1 MRRGRF
7 LGSLAAFGCAAAA
20 ARSQTLPPQVVE
32 LGGDVFLRDHIH
44 ELAGK
49 RVGIITNQT
58 GVTSGGASI
67 VDAIQENRGLTLHA
81 LYAPEHGL
89 RGDRPAG
96 AFVASYVDEA
106 TKLPV
111 YSLYGPDR
119 HPSAE
124 MLAGIDVLLFDIQD
138 VGSRTYTFIST
149 MAYAMQSAAA
159 HGIDLTGGRVLLLC
173 YPRLLGYTFNPLSA
187 YFCYRADGELDR
199 PTPVGGVAI
208 EGPVLDPRFASFI
221 GLYPIP
227 MRHGMT
233 VGELAQLFNQHFGI
247 GAKLRVIPMN
257 GWRRAMIWP
266 QTGLRWIRTSPNVP
280 TWETTFVYLCTG
292 LIDDAGVNNGVGTET
307 PFFFAGAPELD
318 DRGLAQ
324 RLSARRLP
332 GITFHPSLWSPSRGG
347 NAGRSFSGVALLLD
361 APQAFVPVRT
371 SVEILVAVRD
381 LQRSTLRVEAAPLD
395 RDWGTDALRLQL
407 IAGKDADEIVGSWQH
422 GVDDFVSLRER
433 FLLYS

>member
-159 HGIDLTGGRVLLLC
+159 HGIEFWV
-173 YPRLLGYTFNPLSA
+173 
-187 YFCYRADGELDR
+187 LDR
-199 PTPVGGVAI
+199 PNPVGGVAI

-361 APQAFVPVRT
+361 DPQAFVPVRT

>member
-7 LGSLAAFGCAAAA
+7 LGSLAAFGCVGAV
-20 ARSQTLPPQVVE
+20 ARAQMPPQVVA
-32 LGGDVFLRDHIH
+32 LGGDVFLRDQAR

-49 RVGIITNQT
+49 RIGVITNQT
-58 GVTSGGASI
+58 GVTSSGRSI
-67 VDAIQENRGLTLHA
+67 VDAIQASGNLELRA

-96 AFVASYVDEA
+96 AFVASYADER
-106 TKLPV
+106 TRLPV

-119 HPSAE
+119 HPSAQ
-124 MLAGIDVLLFDIQD
+124 MLADIDVLLFDIQD
-138 VGSRTYTFIST
+138 VGSRSYTFIST

-159 HGIDLTGGRVLLLC
+159 HDIEFWV
-173 YPRLLGYTFNPLSA
+173 
-187 YFCYRADGELDR
+187 LDR
-199 PTPVGGVAI
+199 PNPVGGVAV

-233 VGELAQLFNQHFGI
+233 IGELAQLFNQHFGI
-247 GAKLRVIPMN
+247 GAQLRVIPME
-257 GWRRAMIWP
+257 GWRRTMIWP
-266 QTGLRWIRTSPNVP
+266 RTGLPWIRTSPNIP

-292 LIDDAGVNNGVGTET
+292 LVDDAGVNNGVGTET

-318 DRGLAQ
+318 ARGLAE
-324 RLSARRLP
+324 RLSKRGLP
-332 GITFHPSLWSPSRGG
+332 GVAFHPAVWSPSHGG
-347 NAGRSFSGVALLLD
+347 NAGRSFAGVVLLLND
-361 APQAFVPVRT
+361 PQAFVPVRT

-381 LQRSTLRVEAAPLD
+381 LRRSALQMDATGLD

-407 IAGKDADEIVGSWQH
+407 LAGKDADEILNSWQH
-422 GVDDFVSLRER
+422 DVDDFASLRER